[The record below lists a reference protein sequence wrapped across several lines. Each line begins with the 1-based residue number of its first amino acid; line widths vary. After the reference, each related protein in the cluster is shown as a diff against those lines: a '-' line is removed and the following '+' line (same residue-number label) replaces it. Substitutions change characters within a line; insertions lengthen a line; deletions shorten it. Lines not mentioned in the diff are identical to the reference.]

1 MTSHY
6 RQASRASSFMS
17 TSANT
22 SSALGIKSKSHMA
35 KIGPWRIGKPLGN
48 GSTGRVFL
56 ATNAQ
61 TMQKAAVKII
71 PKDAL
76 LKGDSNDAT
85 QDSMGLS
92 YGIEREIIIMKLLN
106 HKNVLRLYDVWE
118 TDKQLYLILEYV
130 EGGELFDLLVE
141 SGPLPEATAVNF
153 FKQIILGAS
162 YCHNLGICHRDLKPE
177 NILLDKDLNIKIA
190 DFGMAALESG
200 RLLETSCGSPHYAAP
215 EIVSGMQYHGAE
227 SDVWSCGVILFAIL
241 TGRLPF
247 DDDNIRDLLLKV
259 QVGKY
264 EIVEDISSDAKD
276 LIHKMLT
283 VDPKQRIK
291 TSDILHHPLITK
303 YYDCDNDE
311 EYVNLPNPAL
321 TSKLTK
327 ETIDEK
333 ILENLIIL
341 WHGRSKESIIEA
353 LLSKEATAP
362 EKTFYS
368 LLLQYRH
375 EHSDSNE
382 NSHGDGLVRSSSII
396 SKATNTTSS
405 ISNSSSK
412 KRFSFTASSS
422 NRRPTSF
429 QSFRNSKSNNSFNV
443 PPISGPAYQDYLLKT
458 STANNSN
465 SSSPGKEILPHSA
478 SNGSKS
484 QRNSM
489 LFSGSGNVSVHNTSP
504 SKRESVLS
512 SLNELRMPPL
522 PPQHG
527 STQKNTKL
535 KRNSITSKVLS
546 TYAKMAEY
554 DQKKNPDDFGKR
566 TSQDFA
572 KLCDVLFN
580 DGSKQDVKLP
590 DSESMATINAIVF
603 GNGNKRQS
611 KRLSMAK
618 RRTQLPV
625 IPDAPSAQGRNSSD
639 PVTKITKILNGGES
653 LGERRTVSEANP
665 PPKPVSRLDPRYK
678 AYDAY
683 EKRVSQD
690 AARMLA
696 EAEEKAAREELE
708 RQEQEA
714 QELAEKEAAEAEAAA
729 VQAAREAAEAE
740 LKASNTVVRNRNV
753 PTRLSDVYVPPVA
766 RLSKLGDK
774 RYSVLSIYSTKQSS
788 NRLSFYLRE
797 LDDEIAKTNHQK
809 VERYSRMSMIPLD
822 EDDET
827 IHGKSWGTLEDEEEE
842 TEVTSVDKTKSALV
856 SPVVGENAD
865 DDGLFFVDKTNE
877 ANTSSFYPTAENTNG
892 PGEELPQTA
901 TKDSFITNYSEDI
914 EQKVNKLPE
923 IPGSPEEATRGRSNT
938 NGTFE
943 IFEDAIRKSKQEFES
958 PEKKAQNQ
966 QGVLE
971 IEKQRKPL
979 NDTNDKFINGN
990 KRKSSF
996 FRNLS
1001 QGSTPPPTT
1010 TTTSRKSSLG
1020 ETLRALFSGHPT
1032 AKPISFDTILS
1043 VDDGFEAI
1051 KSLLEGWKNYGI
1063 GNLNINK
1070 SQNKIDASVLRAN
1083 SLNLKPVKFTC
1094 HVVKSGSN
1102 MSRLVFTQSKGSAKS
1117 FEEIIKATKKILVN
1131 EDVLA

>member
-6 RQASRASSFMS
+6 RQASHASSFVS

-22 SSALGIKSKSHMA
+22 SSALGINRKSHIP
-35 KIGPWRIGKPLGN
+35 KIGPWKIGKPLGN

-56 ATNAQ
+56 ATNSQ

-76 LKGDSNDAT
+76 MQGNNESANDS
-85 QDSMGLS
+85 SHELS

-106 HKNVLRLYDVWE
+106 HRNVLRLYDVWE

-141 SGPLPEATAVNF
+141 SGPLPEATAINF

-215 EIVSGMQYHGAE
+215 EIVSGLQYHGAE
-227 SDVWSCGVILFAIL
+227 SDVWSCGVVLFAIL

-264 EIVEDISSDAKD
+264 EIIEDLSPDAKD

-283 VDPKQRIK
+283 VDPTKRIK
-291 TSDILHHPLITK
+291 TNDILRHPLITK
-303 YYDCDNDE
+303 YYNCDDDE
-311 EYVNLPNPAL
+311 DFIKLPNPTL
-321 TSKLTK
+321 TNQLTRD
-327 ETIDEK
+327 TIDEK

-341 WHGRSKESIIEA
+341 WHGRSKDSIIDA
-353 LLSKEATAP
+353 LLSNESTTP

-375 EHSDSNE
+375 EHSSSDDRAS
-382 NSHGDGLVRSSSII
+382 GDGLVRSSSII
-396 SKATNTTSS
+396 SKATNSTSN

-412 KRFSFTASSS
+412 KRFSFTASSAG
-422 NRRPTSF
+422 RRPTSF
-429 QSFRNSKSNNSFNV
+429 QSFKNSRSSTSFNA

-465 SSSPGKEILPHSA
+465 ASSPGKEILPHSN
-478 SNGSKS
+478 SNSSKS

-489 LFSGSGNVSVHNTSP
+489 LFSGNGNASILLSP
-504 SKRESVLS
+504 SKRASVLS
-512 SLNELRMPPL
+512 SLNELRLPPL
-522 PPQHG
+522 PPQQPRV
-527 STQKNTKL
+527 SKL
-535 KRNSITSKVLS
+535 KRNSITSKVLNQ
-546 TYAKMAEY
+546 YAKMAEY

-572 KLCDVLFN
+572 KLCDALFN
-580 DGSKQDVKLP
+580 DGSKRDVQLP
-590 DSESMATINAIVF
+590 DSQSMATINAIVF
-603 GNGNKRQS
+603 GNSNKRQS

-618 RRTQLPV
+618 QRIQLPE
-625 IPDAPSAQGRNSSD
+625 ISNELPPTPTRNSSD
-639 PVTKITKILNGGES
+639 PVSKISKILNGDDRIQ
-653 LGERRTVSEANP
+653 RRAVSEINP
-665 PPKPVSRLDPRYK
+665 PPKPMSKLDPRYK

-690 AARMLA
+690 AAKLLA
-696 EAEEKAAREELE
+696 EAEAKAVQEEIDRLE
-708 RQEQEA
+708 QEQL
-714 QELAEKEAAEAEAAA
+714 ELAEKEAAALAEAEALKTA
-729 VQAAREAAEAE
+729 QEEEEAE
-740 LKASNTVVRNRNV
+740 LRASNTVVRNRQV

-766 RLSKLGDK
+766 RLSRIGDK
-774 RYSVLSIYSTKQSS
+774 SRYSVLSMYSTKQSS

-797 LDDEIAKTNHQK
+797 LDDEIAKTNLK
-809 VERYSRMSMIPLD
+809 KNERYSRMSMIPLD

-827 IHGKSWGTLEDEEEE
+827 MNRQSWGTVEDVEDD

-856 SPVVGENAD
+856 SPVMGDAQDED
-865 DDGLFFVDKTNE
+865 ELFFVDKGNE
-877 ANTSSFYPTAENTNG
+877 TNTSSYYPTIDNITNSNDDHN
-892 PGEELPQTA
+892 LI
-901 TKDSFITNYSEDI
+901 KDSFITNYSEDI
-914 EQKVNKLPE
+914 ENKVNKLPE
-923 IPGSPEEATRGRSNT
+923 IPGSPETQKMGRSNT

-943 IFEDAIRKSKQEFES
+943 VFEDAVRKSKQEFES
-958 PEKKAQNQ
+958 PEKFNQ
-966 QGVLE
+966 QPQQVKALD

-979 NDTNDKFINGN
+979 NETNDYIKGN

-1001 QGSTPPPTT
+1001 QGSTPPPAIMTR
-1010 TTTSRKSSLG
+1010 RKSSFG
-1020 ETLRALFSGHPT
+1020 ETLKALFSSQSS
-1032 AKPISFDTILS
+1032 AKPITFDTILS
-1043 VDDGFEAI
+1043 IEDGFEAI
-1051 KSLLEGWKNYGI
+1051 KSLLVGWKGYGI
-1063 GNLNINK
+1063 GNLNIDK
-1070 SQNKIDASVLRAN
+1070 SHNKIDASVLKSN
-1083 SLNLKPVKFTC
+1083 SLNLKPVKFSC
-1094 HVVKSGSN
+1094 HVMESGKG
-1102 MSRLVFTQSKGSAKS
+1102 MSKLVFSHTKGSSKS
-1117 FEEIIKATKKILVN
+1117 FEEIIKATRKILIN